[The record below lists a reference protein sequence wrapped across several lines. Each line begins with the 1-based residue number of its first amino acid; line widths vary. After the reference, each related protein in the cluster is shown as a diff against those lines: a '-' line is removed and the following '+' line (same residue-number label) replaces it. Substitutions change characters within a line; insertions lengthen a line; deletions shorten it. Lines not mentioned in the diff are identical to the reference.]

1 MYRRTICTAKQ
12 KRLEI
17 KEKLVDFSFEKTNVA
32 LEDDKVHVRK
42 QIATMWGAQGE
53 FTDLEGGVS
62 EKAIAAFD
70 KYVKTDVS
78 DDLDQLLH
86 QTEKDL
92 LHQYIISSVITLATG
107 FIFAFLS
114 IDVFRPVLTPR
125 IGYWGARNLQSCIV
139 FGGIFLLVVI
149 CIILGIFRWVRR
161 NWDQ

>member
-1 MYRRTICTAKQ
+1 M
-12 KRLEI
+12 
-17 KEKLVDFSFEKTNVA
+17 DFSFDKTNFSF
-32 LEDDKVHVRK
+32 EYDKVHVRK
-42 QIATMWGAQGE
+42 QIATMLCAQGE

-78 DDLDQLLH
+78 DYLDQLLH

-92 LHQYIISSVITLATG
+92 LRQYIISSLTTLATG
-107 FIFAFLS
+107 FIFAFFS

-125 IGYWGARNLQSCIV
+125 IGYWGARNLQSCIL

-149 CIILGIFRWVRR
+149 CIMLGIFRWVRR